1 MHCSSVW
8 AVVVQ
13 GYRGILSTE
22 KYFKAWWVVLLFH
35 WDCSAIFTY
44 KTCDLKAWGRTIPV
58 FTGED
63 FLGCKSFH
71 ILLLVS
77 KSYCLHKTKKK
88 KKIELRM
95 ASTSQPLRGK
105 RACKKIF
112 WAVFP
117 HACFILSLVIYAFLG
132 AVMFSHI
139 EGNRKVNLSEE
150 YRNFLQDLWYISR
163 NLTGMYQ
170 NNKIT

>member
-1 MHCSSVW
+1 
-8 AVVVQ
+8 
-13 GYRGILSTE
+13 
-22 KYFKAWWVVLLFH
+22 
-35 WDCSAIFTY
+35 
-44 KTCDLKAWGRTIPV
+44 
-58 FTGED
+58 
-63 FLGCKSFH
+63 
-71 ILLLVS
+71 
-77 KSYCLHKTKKK
+77 
-88 KKIELRM
+88 M

-150 YRNFLQDLWYISR
+150 YRKFMQNLWHISR
-163 NLTGMYQ
+163 NLSGMYLDFRMTWLYREIL
-170 NNKIT
+170 NLLLFEWDFWLLKTFFKILSPEPANRIFPLPS